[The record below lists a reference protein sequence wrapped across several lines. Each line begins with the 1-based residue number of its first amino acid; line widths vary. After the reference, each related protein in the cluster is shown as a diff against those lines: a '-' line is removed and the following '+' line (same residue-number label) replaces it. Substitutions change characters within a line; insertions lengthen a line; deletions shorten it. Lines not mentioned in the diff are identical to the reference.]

1 MKKRNRKREIVDVN
15 HKILEVLTSGE
26 IEGDP
31 RWIRFLE
38 NQIKGLNV
46 YQSAKL
52 AGFSEKYSKTSI
64 YNTLKKGGPV
74 TKILRQLLERAPET
88 AQAITRL
95 RMLTDGLEIE
105 KRALQRYL
113 DDPDLAIKHPAL
125 LKHLR
130 QAAGFQASDGP
141 QVNYTLIAQRG
152 QIVMKAINEG
162 KGVTFGPPDQHGM
175 CSVVVEDQPGPMK
188 RIRADGSVKV
198 IGPRKKSSGDS
209 EKLEQEDEVI
219 DVGKES

>member
-1 MKKRNRKREIVDVN
+1 VKQNNSKDIVDTK
-15 HKILEVLTSGE
+15 HKILEILASGQ
-26 IEGDP
+26 IKGDP
-31 RWIRFLE
+31 RWISFLE

-74 TKILRQLLERAPET
+74 TKILRPLLERAPET

-113 DDPDLAIKHPAL
+113 DDPDLAIKYPAL

-130 QAAGFQASDGP
+130 QVAGLQAEDVP
-141 QVNYTLIAQRG
+141 QVNWAVIAQQGRK
-152 QIVMKAINEG
+152 VMQAIMAG
-162 KGVTFGPPDQHGM
+162 KGVTFGPPDRQNI
-175 CSVVVEDQPGPMK
+175 CSVVIDDGPGEMK
-188 RIRADGSVKV
+188 LVREDGSVKI
-198 IGPRKKSSGDS
+198 IGPPKKRLADRKRIASGRESDDS
-209 EKLEQEDEVI
+209 E
-219 DVGKES
+219 